1 MKYTWKVIHE
11 VADKLEETLNRLQ
24 KDDFQV
30 YQILSA
36 AEIGTAFVVVAR
48 KEARVP

>member
-1 MKYTWKVIHE
+1 MKYTWRVIHE
-11 VADKLEETLNRLQ
+11 VVGNLEEALNRLQ

-36 AEIGTAFVVVAR
+36 GETRTAFVVVGR